1 MRTPHCVSPPRHW
14 SPVHVSGTGV
24 RRRHCRTGRA
34 GRVSDAVRVGQAT
47 VELGDR
53 ADAKPLERLVEGPH
67 EAHSPTSGHEHDAI
81 APGEVLDRMRGEHD
95 RRRAVGELAQVG
107 DQLRAG
113 DGVEA
118 RGRLVEEEDVR
129 VGEQLDGDAGPLALP
144 AAERADPEVDLPG
157 QAHGVDG
164 VTDSVVN
171 LGPGC
176 RRREPEARGVAKH
189 TLEGQVGMD
198 DVLLGH
204 EAEHVA
210 ECPRVGVHVD
220 AVETHRPRGRWGDA
234 GDGLQQS
241 CLAGAA
247 GTDDRH

>member
-1 MRTPHCVSPPRHW
+1 M
-14 SPVHVSGTGV
+14 G
-24 RRRHCRTGRA
+24 
-34 GRVSDAVRVGQAT
+34 
-47 VELGDR
+47 
-53 ADAKPLERLVEGPH
+53 
-67 EAHSPTSGHEHDAI
+67 
-81 APGEVLDRMRGEHD
+81 GEHD
-95 RRRAVGELAQVG
+95 RRRAVGQLAQVG

-144 AAERADPEVDLPG
+144 AAQRADPDVDLPG

-164 VTDSVVN
+164 VTDGVVD

-176 RRREPEARGVAKH
+176 RRREPEAGGVAKR

-204 EAEHVA
+204 VAEHVA
-210 ECPRVGVHVD
+210 ERPRVGVHVD
-220 AVETHRPRGRWGDA
+220 AVETHRP
-234 GDGLQQS
+234 
-241 CLAGAA
+241 
-247 GTDDRH
+247 